1 MQENVSSEA
10 PTAGHSLV
18 TALLRPSTLAH
29 KEEHSTLLPE
39 LDSFSPSPIPLL
51 TSTVHYQ
58 DYTVSLPV
66 SGITVRTHTM
76 SLNETSVTPEVPVQV
91 QTAMRVEHPFNE
103 PVTIAVVLGVIAG
116 IVGTILL
123 IYYLISLI
131 TKKSSVDIQ
140 PAKDEDTGVP
150 LSSIEQS
157 VIQEEH
163 ASV

>member
-1 MQENVSSEA
+1 MQENASSEA

-29 KEEHSTLLPE
+29 QEEHSTLLPE
-39 LDSFSPSPIPLL
+39 LDSPSPSPIPLL

-58 DYTVSLPV
+58 DYPVSLPV
-66 SGITVRTHTM
+66 SGITVRTHNM
-76 SLNETSVTPEVPVQV
+76 SLNETSVTPEVPV
-91 QTAMRVEHPFNE
+91 TSRGMRVQHPFNE

-116 IVGTILL
+116 IIGTVLL

-140 PAKDEDTGVP
+140 PPKDEDTDVP
-150 LSSIEQS
+150 LSSIKQS

>member
-1 MQENVSSEA
+1 MQENASSEA

-39 LDSFSPSPIPLL
+39 LDSPSPSPVPLL

-58 DYTVSLPV
+58 HYPV
-66 SGITVRTHTM
+66 SGITVRTHNM
-76 SLNETSVTPEVPVQV
+76 SFNETSVTPGVPS
-91 QTAMRVEHPFNE
+91 TPRARVEHPFNE

-131 TKKSSVDIQ
+131 TKKSSVDIH
-140 PAKDEDTGVP
+140 PPKDEDTDVP

>member
-10 PTAGHSLV
+10 PTAES
-18 TALLRPSTLAH
+18 PSPSPT
-29 KEEHSTLLPE
+29 
-39 LDSFSPSPIPLL
+39 SPSPIHLL
-51 TSTVHYQ
+51 TSTTHNQHY
-58 DYTVSLPV
+58 PV
-66 SGITVRTHTM
+66 SGITVRTNNM
-76 SLNETSVTPEVPVQV
+76 SFNETSVTPEVPS
-91 QTAMRVEHPFNE
+91 TSRARIEHPFNE
-103 PVTIAVVLGVIAG
+103 PVTIAIVLGVIVG

-131 TKKSSVDIQ
+131 TKKSSVDIH
-140 PAKDEDTGVP
+140 PPKDEDTDVP

>member
-39 LDSFSPSPIPLL
+39 LDSPSPSPTPLL

-58 DYTVSLPV
+58 HYPV
-66 SGITVRTHTM
+66 SGITVRTNNM
-76 SLNETSVTPEVPVQV
+76 SLNETSVTPEVPSSMPRGLLRFHLL
-91 QTAMRVEHPFNE
+91 TWM
-103 PVTIAVVLGVIAG
+103 TIAIVLGVIAG

-131 TKKSSVDIQ
+131 TKKSSVDIH
-140 PAKDEDTGVP
+140 PPKDEDTDVP

-157 VIQEEH
+157 VIQEEQ

>member
-10 PTAGHSLV
+10 PTA
-18 TALLRPSTLAH
+18 
-29 KEEHSTLLPE
+29 
-39 LDSFSPSPIPLL
+39 DSPSPSPIPPL
-51 TSTVHYQ
+51 TSTEHSQHY
-58 DYTVSLPV
+58 PI
-66 SGITVRTHTM
+66 SGITVRTNNM
-76 SLNETSVTPEVPVQV
+76 SFNETSVTPEVPSTQRARIV
-91 QTAMRVEHPFNE
+91 HSFNE
-103 PVTIAVVLGVIAG
+103 PVTIAIVLGVIAG

-131 TKKSSVDIQ
+131 TKKSSVDIH
-140 PAKDEDTGVP
+140 PPKDEDTDVP

>member
-39 LDSFSPSPIPLL
+39 LDSLSPSPIPQL

-58 DYTVSLPV
+58 HYPV
-66 SGITVRTHTM
+66 SGITVRTNNM
-76 SLNETSVTPEVPVQV
+76 SFNETSVTPEVPS
-91 QTAMRVEHPFNE
+91 TPRARITHPFNE
-103 PVTIAVVLGVIAG
+103 PVTIAIVLGVIAG
-116 IVGTILL
+116 IVGTILF

-131 TKKSSVDIQ
+131 TKKSSVDIH
-140 PAKDEDTGVP
+140 PPKDEDTDVP

-163 ASV
+163 DSV

>member
-1 MQENVSSEA
+1 
-10 PTAGHSLV
+10 
-18 TALLRPSTLAH
+18 
-29 KEEHSTLLPE
+29 
-39 LDSFSPSPIPLL
+39 
-51 TSTVHYQ
+51 
-58 DYTVSLPV
+58 
-66 SGITVRTHTM
+66 M
-76 SLNETSVTPEVPVQV
+76 SLNETSVTPEVPFTSTTGQ
-91 QTAMRVEHPFNE
+91 RVPHHFNEPGQRIIHHFNE
-103 PVTIAVVLGVIAG
+103 PVTIIIVLGVIAG

-140 PAKDEDTGVP
+140 PSKDGDADVP